1 MAVPRDENL
10 LLNALLAALEDH
22 VLPLTQQGV
31 SRGNKIFGAAL
42 LRKDDYSVVLAE
54 TNNEMES
61 PLWHGEIH
69 ALKRFSEQPAA
80 ERPSPKDLIF
90 LSTHEPCP
98 MCLSAIT
105 WAGFDNFYSFFTH
118 EDSRDAFSIPH
129 DLKILKEVFGLAP
142 GQYRRQNAFWH
153 SRFIRDMIAVSDET
167 MRSHFEERA
176 SAIADKYVSLSALC
190 QQGKHQN
197 AIPLN

>member
-1 MAVPRDENL
+1 MNDPRDDNL
-10 LLNALLAALEDH
+10 LLNALLTVLEAH
-22 VLPLTQQGV
+22 ILPLTRKGV

-42 LRKDDYSVVLAE
+42 LRKDDFSVVLAE
-54 TNNEMES
+54 TNNETEN

-69 ALKRFSEQPAA
+69 ALKRFFEQQPLG
-80 ERPSPKDLIF
+80 RPSTKDLIF

-118 EDSRDAFSIPH
+118 EDSRDAFGIPH
-129 DLKILKEVFGLAP
+129 DLKILKEVFGLNP
-142 GQYRRQNAFWH
+142 GKYRRKNAFWQ
-153 SRFIRDMIAVSDET
+153 SRFIRDMIAVSDKT
-167 MRSHFEERA
+167 VRSHFEARA
-176 SAIADKYVSLSALC
+176 TAIADEYASLSTLY